1 MRITRKRQLGN
12 SHFLLHYMG
21 IKCVKTVEKN
31 RKLNKK
37 TENNTINLQNIKQYD
52 NWSFLFYL
60 QMGYYFVL

>member
-37 TENNTINLQNIKQYD
+37 TENNIINL
-52 NWSFLFYL
+52 
-60 QMGYYFVL
+60 